1 METIKTHHTACCGG
15 NHSSRKSEMVSF
27 YHYLTP
33 SFLKLVW
40 RYQAKMNG
48 VPVRTRPPKKIPTQ
62 ARAVKRRAAILKG
75 AEKLLVQEGP
85 TAVTTTGISNAAGV
99 PVGSVYQYFED
110 RDDILSNLYDAA
122 YNEVESRVR
131 EALAALAPGQQVR
144 STLEEVI
151 RTFWLA
157 AREHPTFRPLT
168 RWANSQRSL
177 WEVTPT
183 LDSSLAALVKATLD
197 ISGVSL
203 PSGRAEPMMRTMVT
217 TVSILVDLAIEE
229 DDEAEADAL
238 ILEIVRLISA
248 YVS

>member
-1 METIKTHHTACCGG
+1 M
-15 NHSSRKSEMVSF
+15 
-27 YHYLTP
+27 
-33 SFLKLVW
+33 
-40 RYQAKMNG
+40 
-48 VPVRTRPPKKIPTQ
+48 RTRPPKKIPTQ
-62 ARAVKRRAAILKG
+62 ARAVKRREAILTG
-75 AEKLLVQEGP
+75 AEKLLIEEGP
-85 TAVTTTGISNAAGV
+85 TAVTTTGISAAAGV

-122 YNEVESRVR
+122 YNEVEAKVR
-131 EALAALAPGQQVR
+131 DALAALAPGQPVR
-144 STLEEVI
+144 ATLEEVI

-183 LDSSLAALVKATLD
+183 LDSSLAALVKSTLD

-203 PSGRAEPMMRTMVT
+203 PSDRAEPMMRTMVT
-217 TVSILVDLAIEE
+217 TVSILVDQAIEE

-238 ILEIVRLISA
+238 ILEIALLLNA
-248 YVS
+248 YLS